1 MSGSDYDFG
10 TSDNDSVAS
19 QSDGE
24 LKAIKT
30 TLKKA
35 PGKTYFAKG
44 WQFPSVEKLLKKS
57 TQTDPGSRRPTPH
70 LSPPRLQE
78 QEVEESER
86 ENGKKPQG
94 GCREESPPAQS
105 ENIEKDFEEL
115 KAAWDAKR
123 SRPKVTSESD
133 PPGKPRNP
141 RKRNIVFERLEEE
154 EEEEPEQDFPPRK
167 KKKTDKNK
175 GKARATERPPVSPE
189 RRSQSRQVEELPGD
203 EDVNMGG
210 GFDWDFFR
218 DPSPFAD
225 DIREPPAVGPS
236 NAVITESTTSAPKKR
251 TLPWSSGA
259 PSSQKK
265 TAFVAVAA
273 GTAQKQSKASTQA
286 TDTQARA
293 GPSNLAARQASH
305 PSPPPQLVYPERPAD
320 PQHSPQ
326 YRSPGRMAKKKPS
339 TGGPPRS
346 AQPPSNPPARETNAS
361 QPPPAKVSERTN
373 EAGDA
378 EALFLPDP
386 SEGPDRRS
394 ETAEG
399 LSTEEAAS
407 VENLI
412 DVVREEDEEILL
424 DEDEEDDEEEEEEDE
439 EEEEEE
445 PQSIE
450 VDDDDDDLI
459 GALHL
464 DHRAPK
470 ASQIQ
475 QTQHP
480 SQSHSIFVDEDDEDL
495 TSALRDLPLPS
506 AIKRPSSSK
515 IPTGMLPSPKA
526 IAESSP
532 FRRVTSSSRS
542 NHLGHGAGKKRSI
555 SNALVF
561 SPLQRKPLQT
571 ISPLQRQRQQIQRTP
586 LRTQTQA
593 QQQEASSRARQAQQR
608 SVAQTLQF
616 QPLPRNALHSIPPIM
631 AASDDEEEEEEE
643 EEDQLADETVGG
655 YQPSPPAKASISLS
669 RSVQPVTTFIPET
682 SYDQM

>member
-1 MSGSDYDFG
+1 
-10 TSDNDSVAS
+10 
-19 QSDGE
+19 
-24 LKAIKT
+24 
-30 TLKKA
+30 
-35 PGKTYFAKG
+35 
-44 WQFPSVEKLLKKS
+44 
-57 TQTDPGSRRPTPH
+57 
-70 LSPPRLQE
+70 
-78 QEVEESER
+78 
-86 ENGKKPQG
+86 
-94 GCREESPPAQS
+94 
-105 ENIEKDFEEL
+105 
-115 KAAWDAKR
+115 
-123 SRPKVTSESD
+123 
-133 PPGKPRNP
+133 
-141 RKRNIVFERLEEE
+141 
-154 EEEEPEQDFPPRK
+154 
-167 KKKTDKNK
+167 
-175 GKARATERPPVSPE
+175 
-189 RRSQSRQVEELPGD
+189 
-203 EDVNMGG
+203 
-210 GFDWDFFR
+210 
-218 DPSPFAD
+218 
-225 DIREPPAVGPS
+225 
-236 NAVITESTTSAPKKR
+236 
-251 TLPWSSGA
+251 
-259 PSSQKK
+259 
-265 TAFVAVAA
+265 
-273 GTAQKQSKASTQA
+273 
-286 TDTQARA
+286 
-293 GPSNLAARQASH
+293 
-305 PSPPPQLVYPERPAD
+305 
-320 PQHSPQ
+320 
-326 YRSPGRMAKKKPS
+326 MAKKKPS

-361 QPPPAKVSERTN
+361 QPPPAKVSERIN

-386 SEGPDRRS
+386 SEEPDRRS

-424 DEDEEDDEEEEEEDE
+424 DEDEEDDEEEED
-439 EEEEEE
+439 E

-459 GALHL
+459 GALQL

-470 ASQIQ
+470 ASQTQ

-480 SQSHSIFVDEDDEDL
+480 SQSQSIFVDEDDEDL

-593 QQQEASSRARQAQQR
+593 QQQEAASRARQAQQR

-616 QPLPRNALHSIPPIM
+616 QPLPRSALHSIPPIM
-631 AASDDEEEEEEE
+631 AASDDEEEEE

-669 RSVQPVTTFIPET
+669 RSVQPVTTFIPEVGT
-682 SYDQM
+682 RAYNKLFKGR